1 MSAADART
9 QLLEV
14 RHIEKRFGGLTAV
27 NQVSL
32 SIGSGD
38 VVGLVG
44 ANGAGKTTLFN
55 AISGLVRPTSGK
67 ILFNGQDVLRAPMYQ
82 RARMGIGRTFQI
94 PQPMHELTVRENLLV
109 AQRFGTGRVDQRRLD
124 EILAFT
130 SLSAK
135 AGADAATGLA
145 LTELKALEV
154 AKALATDPKLLLL
167 DEVLAGL
174 ETYGKRHFMN
184 MLKDLH
190 QQFRVGIVIIEHDIE
205 TISELC
211 QRVAVL
217 NFGQMIAEGTPDEV
231 FRNPAVMES
240 YTGAVHA

>member
-1 MSAADART
+1 ML
-9 QLLEV
+9 QLENV
-14 RHIEKRFGGLTAV
+14 SVRFGGLTAV